1 MQLIWK
7 PVTQIAGSS
16 FINMSK
22 RGLEAARHVHP
33 SSDCESEGVRVP
45 VTVLYDTIPFMLRC
59 SNENFG
65 RALCCVFAAFVLGVT
80 LTLPIAAQTDSPC
93 DRACL
98 TGYVDSYFKALLAHD
113 AHALPQA
120 AHARITENGAEKSLA
135 DTLWNGAAETAFR
148 FDIVN
153 TRRGD
158 TGTEAVIRNA
168 DGSKTMIML
177 RLKVQNSAITEIE
190 TIKANKGDA
199 GQLWDPDSLKEVL
212 HAFQLS
218 IRDAER
224 DSYYDLIA
232 AANSYWRAFQTN
244 GTAAYHRARLMPDSA
259 RFENGVQTTGLVRNG
274 VFNDTARGFD
284 EGRFLGRNIW
294 DRRYPVVDEER
305 GVVLSIVRF
314 GMKAGAKSQSAATT
328 NDRLVAEFFAI
339 KNGFIQE
346 IQAVLFNLP
355 DSKPTGWPPDY
366 GPGRVATE

>member
-1 MQLIWK
+1 ML
-7 PVTQIAGSS
+7 A
-16 FINMSK
+16 
-22 RGLEAARHVHP
+22 LA
-33 SSDCESEGVRVP
+33 VP
-45 VTVLYDTIPFMLRC
+45 L
-59 SNENFG
+59 
-65 RALCCVFAAFVLGVT
+65 
-80 LTLPIAAQTDSPC
+80 AAQSDAPC

-98 TGYVDSYFKALLAHD
+98 TGFVDSYFKALLAHD

-120 AHARITENGAEKSLA
+120 AQARITENGAEKSLA
-135 DTLWNGAAETAFR
+135 GTFWTSAAETAFR

-153 TRRGD
+153 IQRGD

-168 DGSKTMIML
+168 DGSKTMLML
-177 RLKVQNSAITEIE
+177 RLKVRGGAIAEIE
-190 TIKANKGDA
+190 TVKANKGEA
-199 GQLWDPDSLKEVL
+199 GQLWNPDGLKEVP

-218 IRDAER
+218 IRESER

-244 GTAAYHRARLMPDSA
+244 GTPDYHRARLLPDSA
-259 RFENGVQTTGLVRNG
+259 RFENGVQTTGVVRNG

-314 GMKAGAKSQSAATT
+314 GMKAGAKSQSTATA

-339 KNGFIQE
+339 KDGFIQE

-355 DSKPTGWPPDY
+355 DAQPTGWTPDY
-366 GPGRVATE
+366 GPGRAASE

>member
-1 MQLIWK
+1 M
-7 PVTQIAGSS
+7 PTSHSPENIAPAAAWAIFALSTLFAPNGLAQSGLAQSS
-16 FINMSK
+16 SAQSK
-22 RGLEAARHVHP
+22 
-33 SSDCESEGVRVP
+33 
-45 VTVLYDTIPFMLRC
+45 T
-59 SNENFG
+59 
-65 RALCCVFAAFVLGVT
+65 
-80 LTLPIAAQTDSPC
+80 PC

-98 TGYVDSYFKALLAHD
+98 TGFVDSYFKALLAHD

-120 AHARITENGAEKSLA
+120 AQARITENGTEKNLA
-135 DTLWNGAAETAFR
+135 NTFWDGAAETVFR

-168 DGSKTMIML
+168 DGSKTMYML
-177 RLKVQNSAITEIE
+177 RLKVQNGAITEIE
-190 TIKANKGDA
+190 TIKANKGEADR
-199 GQLWDPDSLKEVL
+199 LWDPDRLKEVSP
-212 HAFQLS
+212 AFKLS
-218 IRDAER
+218 IREPAR

-232 AANSYWRAFQTN
+232 AADSYWRAFQTN
-244 GTAAYHRARLMPDSA
+244 GTPAYHRARLLPDSA
-259 RFENGVQTTGLVRNG
+259 RVENGVQTTGLVRDG

-284 EGRFLGRNIW
+284 EGRFIGRNLW

-314 GMKAGAKSQSAATT
+314 GLKGGAKSQSNATA

-355 DSKPTGWPPDY
+355 DAKPTGWPAGY
-366 GPGRVATE
+366 GPGPAATE